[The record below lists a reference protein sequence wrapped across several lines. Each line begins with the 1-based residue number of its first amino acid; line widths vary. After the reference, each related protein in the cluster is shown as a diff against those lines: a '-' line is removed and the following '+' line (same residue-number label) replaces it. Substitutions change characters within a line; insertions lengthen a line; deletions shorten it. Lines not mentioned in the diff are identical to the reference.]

1 MVEKGETKLKR
12 KDDMSTAL
20 KQKISMYSNPER
32 QLKLPSQKRSGQLF
46 TEEEDRFLVSFTS
59 VFTYLYQVC
68 ATNKVG
74 YGNWEELKREIKESD
89 QFKFDWFFK
98 SRTPPELSR
107 RVDVLLRSVQKEIFG
122 KTDEKVRI
130 ANIFI
135 SNMQEPKRERT
146 SESTR
151 TKKKPKLDDQIVI
164 VI

>member
-1 MVEKGETKLKR
+1 MDYFWKHIKELKDWEKIVEMVEKGETKLKR

-46 TEEEDRFLVSFTS
+46 TEEEDRFL
-59 VFTYLYQVC
+59 VC

-122 KTDEKVRI
+122 KTDEK
-130 ANIFI
+130 
-135 SNMQEPKRERT
+135 EPKRERT